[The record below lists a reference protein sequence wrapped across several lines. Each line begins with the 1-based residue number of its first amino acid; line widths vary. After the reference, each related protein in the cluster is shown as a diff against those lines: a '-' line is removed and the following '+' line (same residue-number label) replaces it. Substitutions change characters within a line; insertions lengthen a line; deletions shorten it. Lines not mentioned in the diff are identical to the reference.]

1 MIAYFDC
8 ISGASG
14 DMILGA
20 LLDAGLCLENLQEQI
35 DRLNLPE
42 LRLRADTVKKNGFGA
57 TKVDVSV
64 EDSQGHRSFTEIQRI
79 IESSTLS
86 NTVKERSVK
95 VFHRLAEAEAHIHR
109 TALEKVHFHEVG
121 ALDAIADIVGA
132 VAGLELLGVT
142 RVEASPLPLGTG
154 FVQSAHGKQPIPA
167 PATLAL
173 VRDVPVRGTEVE
185 AELVTPTGAA
195 LLTTLADS
203 FGPMP
208 PMVPK
213 AVGYG
218 AGTQDLEWPNV
229 LRVIL
234 GEPAEAATGGGT
246 IERLALIEAN
256 IDDMNPEFYE
266 YVSGVLFS
274 RGALDVYW
282 TSIGMKKSRPGV
294 LLSILCRPEARD
306 NLVESV
312 LRETTS
318 LGVRWTWTDRLS
330 VQRRETT
337 VETQYGP
344 VRVKVA
350 LSDSS
355 DAAISPEYEDCRRVA
370 QDQKVPLW
378 RVYEEVLVKAR
389 EIVGRAG

>member
-14 DMILGA
+14 DMLLGA
-20 LLDAGLCLENLQEQI
+20 LLDAGLCLEGLQEQL
-35 DRLNLPE
+35 DRLNLPG
-42 LRLRADTVKKNGFGA
+42 LRLRADMVKKNGFGA
-57 TKVDVSV
+57 TKMEVVV
-64 EDSQGHRSFTEIQRI
+64 EDSHRHRNFSEIQKMI
-79 IESSTLS
+79 DSSPLS
-86 NTVKERSVK
+86 NTVKERSIK

-109 TALEKVHFHEVG
+109 TSLGRVHFHEVG

-173 VRDVPVRGTEVE
+173 VRNVPVRGTEVE

-195 LLTTLADS
+195 LLTTLSDC

-208 PMVPK
+208 PMYPK

-234 GEPAEAATGGGT
+234 GEPVKALSGGGA

-266 YVSGVLFS
+266 HISDVLFS

-282 TSIGMKKSRPGV
+282 TPVGMKKSRPGI
-294 LLSILCRPEARD
+294 LLSILCRPEAREH
-306 NLVESV
+306 LVESV

-318 LGVRWTWTDRLS
+318 LGVRWTWTERVS
-330 VQRRETT
+330 IQRHEIK

-344 VRVKVA
+344 IQVRVA
-350 LSDSS
+350 PSDSS
-355 DAAISPEYEDCRRVA
+355 EAAISPEYEDCRRVA
-370 QDQKVPLW
+370 RDQKIPLW
-378 RVYEEVLVKAR
+378 RIYEEVLVKAR
-389 EIVGRAG
+389 ETLGRAD